1 MEQFANILKVLGDPT
16 RLRLLRL
23 LLEAETE
30 LCVCELVDSL
40 EESQYNVSKHVSAL
54 KSVGLVESRRD
65 GRWVYYR
72 ATRGANPFHRHVL
85 GAVGAIPPEH
95 ATRDRKEL
103 EKRLRL
109 RRDGRCLKGVQK
121 LHLLSGAGV
130 S

>member
-1 MEQFANILKVLGDPT
+1 MEQFANTLKVLGDPT

-72 ATRGANPFHRHVL
+72 PTRGTNPFHRHVIA
-85 GAVGAIPPEH
+85 AVGAIPPEH
-95 ATRDRKEL
+95 AARDRKEL

-109 RRDGRCLKGVQK
+109 RKDGRCLKGVQK
-121 LHLLSGAGV
+121 LHLLSGVGV

>member
-1 MEQFANILKVLGDPT
+1 MEQFSSILRVLGDPT

-40 EESQYNVSKHVSAL
+40 EESQYNVSKHVTAL
-54 KSVGLVESRRD
+54 KAAGLVASRRD

-72 ATRGANPFHRHVL
+72 ALRGGSPFHRHVL
-85 GAVGAIPPEH
+85 STVAAIPPEH
-95 ATRDRKEL
+95 AARDRKEL

-109 RRDGRCLKGVQK
+109 RKHGRCLKGVQK
-121 LHLLSGAGV
+121 SHLLGGVGV

>member
-1 MEQFANILKVLGDPT
+1 MDQFANTLKILGDPT

-40 EESQYNVSKHVSAL
+40 EESQYNVSKHVAAL
-54 KSVGLVESRRD
+54 RSVGLVESRRD

-72 ATRGANPFHRHVL
+72 ASRGANLFHRHVL
-85 GAVGAIPPEH
+85 GAVSAIPPEH
-95 ATRDRKEL
+95 AARDRKEL
-103 EKRLRL
+103 QKRLRL
-109 RRDGRCLKGVQK
+109 RKDGRCLKGIQK
-121 LHLLSGAGV
+121 PHLVGAVGV